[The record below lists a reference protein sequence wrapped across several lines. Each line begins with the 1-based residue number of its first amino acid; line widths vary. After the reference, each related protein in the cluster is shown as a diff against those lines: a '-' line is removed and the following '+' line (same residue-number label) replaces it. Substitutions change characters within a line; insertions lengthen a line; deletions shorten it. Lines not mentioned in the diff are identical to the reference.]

1 MSKTRSA
8 SRRPVATFGSRTDV
22 GCIRDHNEDSLVVTP
37 PLFAVADGMGG
48 HAAGEVASEIA
59 IDVLAQRAPEHL
71 DAEALGQAV
80 EEANLEVIA
89 AASDGRGREG
99 MGTTL
104 TAAMVEGERLV
115 IAQVG
120 DSRAYLLHQGSLQ
133 QLTRDHSLMA
143 DLIEAGQITPEEAK
157 THPNRS
163 VITRALGSNPNMHP
177 DIYEINVHA
186 GDRLMLCSD
195 GLSSMVEDEDI
206 ERVMAHTSDPQRCA
220 AQLVNEAIAAGGYD
234 NVTVIVTDIQGFAE
248 QRKKKM
254 ARKTKVHIGIVAVLL
269 VALLGIAGYAFNW
282 WINTAAFLVEEQG
295 NVAVYTGVPG
305 EFLGFKFNHLDHAT
319 TVKVDSLSPTVADRL
334 RNEGVTADN
343 LEEANALVDTWISE
357 VGGQANAST
366 EATSDGTTN
375 TESTEGTTSS
385 TTEDQSKEQA

>member
-305 EFLGFKFNHLDHAT
+305 EFLGLKFNHLDHAT

-357 VGGQANAST
+357 VGGQANASA

-375 TESTEGTTSS
+375 TESTEGTTSN